1 MLGFEPA
8 MLGSLTERSRERLRD
23 RTVLVTGAG
32 GSIGAALAREVQRAG
47 PRELRLL
54 DRSEPD
60 LVAIDRA
67 LSSSS
72 EPTPTPILG
81 DLCDPRLVGEA
92 LRGISIVLHAAAVK
106 QVPFLETQPLE
117 ALRVNVLGTRGLLAG
132 ARSARVERVV
142 LMSSDKAVAPA
153 SLLGATKRVV
163 ERLVQAAEP
172 SPECV
177 AVRCGNVL
185 GSRGSVLP
193 LFDEQ
198 IQAGGPVLVSD
209 AGASRFFCSPSQA
222 VDLVL
227 AATWLG
233 EPGDVLVPELGAQ
246 VSILSLAR
254 DRIARSGRS
263 VGIRFV
269 GLRPGERRSE
279 RLSDPSESLEPTA
292 ASWVR
297 RVKGAPPLASRV
309 DSGLDRIAECV
320 AQRDSAGAIE
330 ALQGLV
336 PEWTPSDRLLDSVGL
351 GR

>member
-1 MLGFEPA
+1 MLGPEPA
-8 MLGSLTERSRERLRD
+8 MPGSLTERSCEWLRD
-23 RTVLVTGAG
+23 RAVLVTGAG
-32 GSIGAALAREVQRAG
+32 GSIGAALARAVHRAG
-47 PRELRLL
+47 PREIRLL

-60 LVAIDRA
+60 LVEIDRELA
-67 LSSSS
+67 SSGQ
-72 EPTPTPILG
+72 PAATPILG
-81 DLCDPRLVGEA
+81 DLCDPRVLGEA
-92 LRGISIVLHAAAVK
+92 LRGVSIVLHAAAVK
-106 QVPFLETQPLE
+106 QVAFLETQPLE
-117 ALRVNVLGTRGLLAG
+117 ALRVNVLGTRGLLSG
-132 ARSARVERVV
+132 ARVAGVERVV
-142 LMSSDKAVAPA
+142 LMSSDKAVTPT

-163 ERLVQAAEP
+163 ERLAQAAEP

-198 IQAGGPVLVSD
+198 ICAGGPVLVTD
-209 AGASRFFCSPSQA
+209 AGASRFFSSPSQV

-233 EPGDVLVPELGAQ
+233 EAGDVLVPDLGAP

-254 DRIARSGRS
+254 ERIAHSGRK

-292 ASWVR
+292 APWVR
-297 RVKGAPPLASRV
+297 RVKGGPPLASRV
-309 DSGLDRIAECV
+309 DSGLDRIADRV
-320 AQRDSAGAIE
+320 AEGDAAGAIQ
-330 ALQGLV
+330 ALRSLV
-336 PEWTPSDRLLDSVGL
+336 PEWTPSGLLLDAVGL
-351 GR
+351 GG